1 MMIELHLEIIVA
13 LYFEMIDI
21 VILHIDLMTYAKQAD
36 ITMNILAIVE
46 ITIMMID
53 ILVILG
59 NAKDTLMIIRIE
71 S

>member
-1 MMIELHLEIIVA
+1 MIELHLEIIVA

-36 ITMNILAIVE
+36 IMMNILAIVE

>member
-1 MMIELHLEIIVA
+1 MIELHLEIIVA

-36 ITMNILAIVE
+36 IMMNILAIVE

-59 NAKDTLMIIRIE
+59 NAKDTLMIIRIG

>member
-1 MMIELHLEIIVA
+1 MIELHLEIIVA

>member
-1 MMIELHLEIIVA
+1 MIELHLEIIVA

-59 NAKDTLMIIRIE
+59 NVKDTLMITRIE

>member
-1 MMIELHLEIIVA
+1 MIELHLEIIVA

-59 NAKDTLMIIRIE
+59 NAKDTLMITRIE